1 MLSVMLTYIISPLP
15 PKNKNLFAATSLSES
30 IPSKPT
36 VADMNSSMKL
46 YMVSHPDPMFSQDEN
61 ANHIG
66 KVAYRN
72 IKQQWYFTICFNQY
86 IPCNAK
92 ELICIRL

>member
-1 MLSVMLTYIISPLP
+1 MFT
-15 PKNKNLFAATSLSES
+15 ATSLSES

-36 VADMNSSMKL
+36 VADMNTSMKL
-46 YMVSHPDPMFSQDEN
+46 YMVIRPDPMFSQDEN

-72 IKQQWYFTICFNQY
+72 MKQQCYFTICFIQY

-92 ELICIRL
+92 DSVKQLICIRL